1 MENNVFPSISNLRA
15 QRNTVSMSIT
25 SSFVAGRRTLIEFP
39 NSECNLIS
47 SPNFYNKT
55 NNGCSDEYLLEIPF
69 ADCGFTITSET
80 EYDIYRGEM
89 HVKHVDIVKVDDTDI
104 ERVVDTPFAIAIRLP
119 KNLAVQTSVEIAT
132 PVATAVKA
140 AFVGQTVDV
149 ATQTGQLTFLTSAPA
164 SLTILSGRI
173 VYKPPG
179 VNAALRFIDQNCNAN
194 STAGFCQQRLAID
207 LSILACEISGIY
219 TMEVQVGCSDQQNC
233 PIGFNAYVNVTL
245 VASITAQH
253 TCGEAYVDVG
263 LSGSLQAFND
273 DSFTSQALSF
283 NFGKPAYFLI
293 NAYADR
299 EVIIAGVTLDG
310 VYYYGPN
317 VTGNFLLTNG
327 TVSELGSQNNFNWG
341 QHSNSQAWFS
351 LAVTVSKPDSNE
363 NTLFKLNN
371 DESGV
376 YNFMALVSVEWIEN
390 GASVKKRVALE
401 SKSFN
406 QGSQFSAQVQIAN
419 TKQDDAM
426 SMSSI
431 IAISSSILFAS
442 VFVSLF

>member
-1 MENNVFPSISNLRA
+1 
-15 QRNTVSMSIT
+15 
-25 SSFVAGRRTLIEFP
+25 LI
-39 NSECNLIS
+39 N

-69 ADCGFTITSET
+69 ADCGFTMTSET

-89 HVKHVDIVKVDDTDI
+89 HVKHIDIVQIDGKTI
-104 ERVVDTPFAIAIRLP
+104 ERVIETPFTIAIRLP
-119 KNLAVQTSVEIAT
+119 KYLAVQTSVEIIAT
-132 PVATAVKA
+132 PVATALKA
-140 AFVGQTVDV
+140 VFIGQTVDV
-149 ATQTGQLTFLTSAPA
+149 ATQTGQLLFLTSVPAP
-164 SLTILSGRI
+164 LTVLSGRI
-173 VYKPPG
+173 SHAPNG
-179 VNAALRFIDQNCNAN
+179 VNATLRLIDRNCSDT
-194 STAGFCQQRLAID
+194 STAGFCQQQLAID
-207 LSILACEISGIY
+207 LDIIDCEISGVY
-219 TMEVQVGCSDQQNC
+219 TMEVRVRCSSQQNC
-233 PIGFNAYVNVTL
+233 PIGFNEYFNVTL
-245 VASITAQH
+245 ASYITAQP
-253 TCGEAYVDVG
+253 TCGEAFVDIG
-263 LSGSLQAFND
+263 LFGFLQAFND
-273 DSFTSQALSF
+273 ESFTSQALSF
-283 NFGKPAYFLI
+283 NAGKPAFFLI
-293 NAYADR
+293 NSYAGGQVD
-299 EVIIAGVTLDG
+299 ISSVTLDG
-310 VYYYGPN
+310 VFYYGPN
-317 VTGNFLLTNG
+317 VPGNFLLTND

-390 GASVKKRVALE
+390 GASVKKRVVLE

-419 TKQDDAM
+419 TKKDDAM

-431 IAISSSILFAS
+431 VAAYSSILFAS